1 MKSRFNHWTII
12 ATLFASVALVQVSAP
27 AASAAPSNTTTTIAV
42 SDTSPSIGDT
52 VTFTVT
58 VTPTT
63 YTTVITGNVVVS
75 GKGDDNNGLYELC
88 ATSNLV
94 ENPSTHVVTGTCT
107 WKVMSDHQGIKADY
121 KGNVLNNS
129 GYNNSRSSELPTF
142 AAVGVTQLWIPRMT
156 VGSSGNTLYAVA
168 TTFGDVAF
176 KVDGQVISGCASK
189 AITGTSYLSTSC
201 SYNLPNPGTA
211 FDATHIFSV
220 DFTPTGK
227 SRVIDQFTKLFTPD
241 AYYLPNG
248 DNIYQSTVAG
258 FNNASTKT
266 PYVNA
271 GYVEIDH
278 IFYKLNRSTMEAM
291 VVGYDHFAGVNK
303 LNFPDVLNVSSA
315 AVPGKTDFVG
325 SYSITAV
332 GAWAFWLTEQAVS
345 HTLLKEVTFPSTLK
359 VIGEN
364 SFVGQCGITNLDIPD
379 SVLYIGQ
386 SAFAAMNTTGKI
398 NSQGYAGCTGGE
410 TSTGLVNIKFGAGLT
425 AIGPGV
431 FVGDGSI
438 RALSFRGAPSDLKSL
453 VQPYQIATDMWQIT
467 NHDQNAN
474 MYPFTG
480 LTKNSCLGNISYAG
494 NLQVDVLATQS
505 TAWRYWAQGCLTGT
519 LTVQATLFKPSQPA
533 APVLSNATYTSLAVN
548 FTAPTS
554 DGGDTITAYSV
565 EYSSNNFAT
574 WETATSTLTSASAPY
589 VINNLTPSTAYRVRV
604 KARNSVGTSLASQ
617 VSAPLITQTPTAP
630 GAPTAV
636 SVALA
641 TNTSVTLAFTAPG
654 SNGGATIESYTAIS
668 TPDSVVAYSSGSSSG
683 SVTLT
688 GLRPGITYSFSVR
701 AGNSA
706 GRSLASN
713 SLTLK
718 IPKSPVLGTWPNI
731 SKSKSDAPFRLT
743 PPSESYTAAGSFVYT
758 SSNPGIVS
766 ISGETVTVVQSG
778 SAVITATFY
787 PSDTATYLSGVT
799 KTMTISVSAALN
811 SIIFGSISSRAITS
825 GKFNLTATALGGTI
839 TYTTTSSAS
848 ICTVTN
854 GGAVSM
860 FSPGTCAI
868 TASTLGNANYGA
880 ATDVTQNLIITAA
893 PPGAPTLTSVSVG
906 GTDASTATS
915 GYATLQF
922 TANTENGGSITS
934 YTLTATP
941 ATGSVVTKTVNG
953 AAGTRTESITAL
965 SLGVAYTFSVTA
977 YNGGTA
983 GGGTSVASNS
993 VSKTPAANPNAPT
1006 NLRVTSGNTT
1016 LTANWT
1022 PPTSLGGGSW
1032 DSYRI
1037 FIKRSSD
1044 SSFPDTPTA
1053 VVETQTASSY
1063 IFTGL
1068 TNGVAYDIKIW
1079 VKTTSFT
1086 TELLANTAAVYLIPA
1101 TVPSAPRIALAQ
1113 TDSVTVSAS
1122 WASNGDGGSALTGYS
1137 LTLSSGTCSFSF
1149 VSGTTSYSCAI
1160 SGLTPGV
1167 TVTASLVASN
1177 LIGVSTATS
1186 ANINYVTLVGAPTSI
1201 VVTNGDGQASL
1212 AFSIDNGGD
1221 TIVSYDYSI
1230 DSLSYSPLNV
1240 TSSPITITGLTNDQ
1254 TYDIYLR
1261 AKGATF
1267 GDGPSSSAI
1276 RVVPRLTVITVTQ
1289 TVTQSVATPSYLKA
1303 IAYPFI
1309 SATGTSYI
1317 CSRGEYQFVRSGGG
1331 TEAAKIT
1338 NVTYQLFINGTLVE
1352 SATSI
1357 ALTVTFEQK
1366 ELLKASTIS
1375 CSVIIEQE
1383 GLVSEFKSLDNPIY
1397 VGIAKAK
1404 NDSLKVAT
1412 STFQDARDAAYA
1424 LRVEGN
1430 AASILAWRNS
1440 MDSALEDLST
1450 AKDLAASTY
1459 IDALKKEGISI
1470 FTAALAV
1477 KAPVVPIEGKEPVL
1491 PVEVKEPASI
1501 NVQPTKTMRKVGTIY
1516 FATGTSFV
1524 NDASR
1529 KKIEKL
1535 AIQIKSSGAKL
1546 VLSYGHTDS
1555 QGGVNNTL
1563 LSRSRSMAIAKALRK
1578 LLPGV
1583 KISTGWFASTKPIA
1597 AGKSAADLAK
1607 NRRVEI
1613 YVK

>member
-1 MKSRFNHWTII
+1 MKSRLNHWTII

-58 VTPTT
+58 VTPATFS
-63 YTTVITGNVVVS
+63 TVITGNVVVS
-75 GKGDDNNGLYELC
+75 AKGDDNNGLHELC

-94 ENPSTHVVTGTCT
+94 ENPSTHVVTGTCS
-107 WKVMSDHQGIKADY
+107 WKTTSAHDGIKADY

-142 AAVGVTQLWIPRMT
+142 KAVGVTQLWIPRMA
-156 VGSSGNTLYAVA
+156 VGSSGTLKAWANTA
-168 TTFGDVAF
+168 GDVAF
-176 KVDGQVISGCASK
+176 KVDGQVISSCGNK
-189 AITGTSYLSTSC
+189 AVTGSGTDWSATC
-201 SYNLPNPGTA
+201 SYSLPTPTTA
-211 FDATHIFSV
+211 YEATHIFST

-227 SRVIDQFTKLFTPD
+227 SKVIDQFTKPFTPD
-241 AYYLPNG
+241 AYYLPSG
-248 DNIYQSTVAG
+248 DNIFQSTVAG
-258 FNNASTKT
+258 FNHASSKA

-271 GYVEIDH
+271 GYIEIDH

-291 VVGYDHFAGVNK
+291 AVGYDRFAGLTK

-315 AVPGKTDFVG
+315 AVPGKSEFAG
-325 SYSITAV
+325 AYSITAI
-332 GAWAFWLTEQAVS
+332 GAWAFWLTEGDTYTHA
-345 HTLLKEVTFPSTLK
+345 LLKEVSFPSTLK

-364 SFVGQCGITNLDIPD
+364 SLVGQCGITNLDIPD
-379 SVLYIGQ
+379 SVLYIGPN
-386 SAFAAMNTTGKI
+386 AFGAMNTTGKV
-398 NSQGYAGCTGGE
+398 NNQGYAGCTGGA

-438 RALSFRGAPSDLKSL
+438 KTLSFRGAPSDLKAL
-453 VQPYQIATDMWQIT
+453 VQSFQIALDMWQIT
-467 NHDQNAN
+467 AETQNQN
-474 MYPFTG
+474 MYAFTN

-494 NLQVDVLATQS
+494 TLQVDVLAAQS

-519 LTVQATLFKPSQPA
+519 LTVQATIFKPSQPA

-548 FTAPTS
+548 FTAPIS

-574 WETATSTLTSASAPY
+574 WETATSTLTSASAQY

-641 TNTSVTLAFTAPG
+641 TNTSVTLAYTAPG

-668 TPDSVVAYSSGSSSG
+668 TPDSVVAYSSGSG
-683 SVTLT
+683 NGNVTLT
-688 GLRPGITYSFSVR
+688 GLRPGITYSFSLR

-731 SKSKSDAPFRLT
+731 SKSKSDAPFLLT

-811 SIIFGSISSRAITS
+811 SITFGSISSRALTS
-825 GKFNLTATALGGTI
+825 GKFNLAATALGGTV
-839 TYTTTSSAS
+839 TYATSSSAS

-893 PPGAPTLTSVSVG
+893 PPAAPTLTSVSVG

-941 ATGSVVTKTVNG
+941 ATGSVITKTVNG

-1022 PPTSLGGGSW
+1022 PPASLGGGSW

-1137 LTLSSGTCSFSF
+1137 LTLSSGACSFSF

-1177 LIGVSTATS
+1177 QIGASTASTT
-1186 ANINYVTLVGAPTSI
+1186 NINYVTVVGAPTSV
-1201 VVTNGDGQASL
+1201 VVTNGDGLASL

-1221 TIVSYDYSI
+1221 TIVSFDYSI
-1230 DSLSYSPLNV
+1230 DNLSYLPLNV

-1267 GDGPSSSAI
+1267 GNGASSSAI

-1289 TVTQSVATPSYLKA
+1289 TVATPSYLKA
-1303 IAYPFI
+1303 VTYPFI

-1331 TEAAKIT
+1331 IEAAKIT
-1338 NVTYQLFINGTLVE
+1338 NMTYQLFINGTLVD
-1352 SATSI
+1352 SATSM
-1357 ALTVTFEQK
+1357 ALTVSFERK
-1366 ELLKASTIS
+1366 EVLETSTIS

-1383 GLVSEFKSLDNPIY
+1383 GLVSEFESLDNPIY
-1397 VGIAKAK
+1397 IGIAKAK
-1404 NDSLKVAT
+1404 YDSLKVAT
-1412 STFQDARDAAYA
+1412 GIFQDARDAAYA

-1430 AASILAWRNS
+1430 AASILAWRKS
-1440 MDSALEDLST
+1440 MDIALEVLSN
-1450 AKDLAASTY
+1450 AKDIATSIY
-1459 IDALKKEGISI
+1459 VDALEKEGISI
-1470 FTAALAV
+1470 FTAAPVV
-1477 KAPVVPIEGKEPVL
+1477 KTPVVPIEVKEPVV
-1491 PVEVKEPASI
+1491 PIEVKEPGTS
-1501 NVQPTKTMRKVGTIY
+1501 NVQPTKIMRKVGTIY
-1516 FATGTSFV
+1516 FATGTSFI

-1529 KKIEKL
+1529 KTIEKL

-1563 LSRSRSMAIAKALRK
+1563 LSRSRSIAIAQVLRK

-1597 AGKSAADLAK
+1597 TGKSASDLAK

-1613 YVK
+1613 YTK